1 MSGAVK
7 QDMEIEVPEEVFGVK
22 KWQCKVLSNDN
33 VATFIKELIIE
44 LPKGEDVDF
53 KAGAIFKL
61 KHQFTHFPI
70 KNLML
75 QKNIMKIGTGLKF
88 GM

>member
-1 MSGAVK
+1 MAVK

-44 LPKGEDVDF
+44 LPKGEDVAF
-53 KAGAIFKL
+53 KAGGYIQIEA
-61 KHQFTHFPI
+61 PI
-70 KNLML
+70 HTLSYKEFDIAKVMTSAATD
-75 QKNIMKIGTGLKF
+75 NISV
-88 GM
+88 